1 MIKKNKAF
9 IVAVIAKEDNTDYIH
24 EECEE
29 LKLLATA
36 LNYDII
42 DFIYQNKPKKEFLK
56 RSRSKPNSFKKELKR
71 SILQVELDSLR

>member
-9 IVAVIAKEDNTDYIH
+9 IIAVIAKEDNTDYIH

-29 LKLLATA
+29 LKLLATT

-42 DFIYQNKPKKEFLK
+42 KIY
-56 RSRSKPNSFKKELKR
+56 
-71 SILQVELDSLR
+71 